1 MKKNIEKKSTYKIV
15 GIILLALLVFWG
27 FNNSDK
33 VSGFF
38 STINSFLSPIYI
50 GILIAFIVNMVMRS
64 LEQSMRNNDW
74 GKLEEKKPK
83 LIRPISLI
91 LSYLI
96 FLVIIV
102 LIIFLVVPDLA
113 RTVSSFIQDL
123 PQTLSNLSRWFDSIT
138 IHNPNDTIGQFFR
151 SSALSF
157 NDIVQK
163 FLNWLSGALAGI
175 SSAVI
180 SWVQSFISG
189 IIKFF
194 IGFVFS
200 IYFLLFKEELTSG
213 FKKLGYSI
221 LPEAWM
227 DKLIQFFS
235 LVQIIFSK
243 FFIGQSKEAL
253 ILGTLTFL
261 SMVIFGFP
269 YKLTIGVTTGFGAFI
284 PYIGALLPGFIG
296 ALFIAV
302 EEGIWRGLAFVVLI
316 IVVQQIENN
325 FIYPKVVGGQV
336 GLPSL
341 WAFTAVIY
349 GSAISGLAGTVLA
362 VPVATIIYVLITAWT
377 NKRVLKKKIDPD
389 KYRLRKEYGK
399 YTEKKWQPTANQKAM
414 QIVNSKEDFEKLD
427 LDHDKDVEEPIEAE
441 DILKQK
447 AEKADEKSDQRY
459 KQKLLDLDSV
469 GEVVKE
475 DLARAEL
482 IKKLSREHP
491 TLSKRQIEELIP
503 KIKAKARA
511 EEKTQQD
518 MDQKDKDSQ

>member
-296 ALFIAV
+296 ALFSIC
-302 EEGIWRGLAFVVLI
+302 
-316 IVVQQIENN
+316 
-325 FIYPKVVGGQV
+325 
-336 GLPSL
+336 
-341 WAFTAVIY
+341 
-349 GSAISGLAGTVLA
+349 
-362 VPVATIIYVLITAWT
+362 
-377 NKRVLKKKIDPD
+377 
-389 KYRLRKEYGK
+389 
-399 YTEKKWQPTANQKAM
+399 
-414 QIVNSKEDFEKLD
+414 
-427 LDHDKDVEEPIEAE
+427 
-441 DILKQK
+441 
-447 AEKADEKSDQRY
+447 
-459 KQKLLDLDSV
+459 
-469 GEVVKE
+469 
-475 DLARAEL
+475 
-482 IKKLSREHP
+482 
-491 TLSKRQIEELIP
+491 
-503 KIKAKARA
+503 
-511 EEKTQQD
+511 
-518 MDQKDKDSQ
+518 